1 MLRVESGQVFIIDII
16 FSAQKNWT
24 MPLYLA
30 INRTI
35 NSHIKYG
42 CGLIRIKEGSSDKEA
57 VGSNTLIYVVHFRVQ
72 LEDSLSVQA
81 VSYELA
87 MVIIC
92 GLYPS
97 PMTKTLE
104 RQRQCELVFLL
115 HKAFTYL

>member
-1 MLRVESGQVFIIDII
+1 MLFFQHRKTGLCRYILQLIGQSTPIWSMDVGWLGF
-16 FSAQKNWT
+16 
-24 MPLYLA
+24 
-30 INRTI
+30 
-35 NSHIKYG
+35 
-42 CGLIRIKEGSSDKEA
+42 KEGSSDKQA

-97 PMTKTLE
+97 PMI
-104 RQRQCELVFLL
+104 RACFLL
-115 HKAFTYL
+115 HKAFRYL